1 MTQPLVFD
9 VETQHSF
16 QETQGDIKKLKVA
29 VVGVYNY
36 KDNKYETYF
45 EYQLPELFCLFEQA
59 SYLIGFNI
67 NKFDLPV
74 LSPYYIGDIFQFATV
89 DILEQVEKS
98 LSFKV
103 ALDSLAQATLGTKKK
118 GHGFLAIEYFRN
130 KQLDKLKEYCLSDVK
145 ITKQLY
151 DYGKKHGKL
160 YLQTHTGKREISV
173 FFDLK
178 TTRAKNVALSMPF

>member
-45 EYQLPELFCLFEQA
+45 ENQLPELFCLFEQA

-74 LSPYYIGDIFQFATV
+74 LSPYYIGDIFQFACSRYLRAGRK
-89 DILEQVEKS
+89 IPIFQS
-98 LSFKV
+98 C
-103 ALDSLAQATLGTKKK
+103 
-118 GHGFLAIEYFRN
+118 FRQFSPSN
-130 KQLDKLKEYCLSDVK
+130 
-145 ITKQLY
+145 
-151 DYGKKHGKL
+151 
-160 YLQTHTGKREISV
+160 
-173 FFDLK
+173 
-178 TTRAKNVALSMPF
+178 TRN